1 MNLDP
6 DMMSSPSRRQQEPIR
21 EPDSWP
27 ASPKPSQAM
36 ESGWSLIEEGFTLAR
51 EQELESIFTVANG
64 YVGTRGSLPER
75 TALSAPAT
83 FLAGVFEAG
92 PSPQAPLELV
102 TLPDWTGL
110 RILVE
115 GIPLSLETGEFLSH
129 RRVIDVR
136 RGIFSRAWRQQDRA
150 GRVTK
155 VQVTRLVS
163 LHDRHLFAQAMTITP
178 ENYSGTIALESSIEK
193 PNASPGWRLRIEGAM
208 FHMDKTTER
217 GIAIAMAMASRMAPA
232 EGSKPDGTLALE
244 PSGPMERWRWQARL
258 GQTAHHVRTVR
269 LYTSRETNDPRRA
282 ARENILPA
290 SNESFGL
297 HLNRHTAAWDERW
310 RVAGLHVAGDD
321 AAQLALRFA
330 LYHLYGSA
338 NPSDEHV
345 SIGARALSGKN
356 YKGHVFWDTE
366 IYLLPV
372 YTFTYPAAAKAL
384 LMYRFH
390 ALTAAKER
398 ARRLGYGGALYA
410 WESADTGE
418 DVTPESVIVGGEVV
432 KVLTGLQEH
441 HISADIAYAVWQYWQ
456 ATHDVEFLTQAGA
469 EILIETARFW
479 ATRGRLES
487 DGRYHIRTV
496 IGPDEHHEAVDDN
509 AYTNVMA
516 SCNLEWA
523 DDAAEWL
530 RRHRLEDWKDLARR
544 LHVREDERAS
554 WRRTAQAMATGFDAG
569 TNLFEQFTG
578 YFKLEPLDL
587 NAYRA
592 RTVPIDV
599 ILGHGRVQQTNV
611 VKQADVVALS
621 ALLWDRFP
629 AAVHAANFRYYEPR
643 TAHDSSLSPAFHA
656 LVGARLGDMDLA
668 LRYFREAAAIDLSNN
683 MGNAAGGVHI
693 AALGGLWQAAVLGMG
708 GVRLKDDRLVIEP
721 HLPKTWRELAF
732 TIQWRGR
739 TVAIAISAQ
748 PAQIVATLEAG
759 DPMSIE
765 LGQGNI
771 TVLEGPQPR
780 IARLTK
786 PGWRLSDQQ
795 DGSV

>member
-1 MNLDP
+1 MNFDP
-6 DMMSSPSRRQQEPIR
+6 DMMSSSSRWRKEPIR
-21 EPDSWP
+21 EPDSSP
-27 ASPKPSQAM
+27 ASPKLSQAM

-51 EQELESIFTVANG
+51 EHELESIFTVANG

-83 FLAGVFEAG
+83 LLAGVFEAG
-92 PSPQAPLELV
+92 ASPQAPLELV

-115 GIPLSLETGEFLSH
+115 GIPLSLETGEFLGH
-129 RRVIDVR
+129 RRVLDFR
-136 RGIFSRAWRQQDRA
+136 RGVFSRVWRQQDRA

-155 VQVTRLVS
+155 VQMTRLVS

-193 PNASPGWRLRIEGAM
+193 SNASPGWRFRIEGAM
-208 FHMDKTTER
+208 VHMDRTTER
-217 GIAIAMAMASRMAPA
+217 GIAIAMAMASRMAPTQ
-232 EGSKPDGTLALE
+232 GSKPEGTLTLE

-258 GQTAHHVRTVR
+258 GETAHHVRTVR

-282 ARENILPA
+282 AQENLLPA

-297 HLNRHTAAWDERW
+297 HLNRHTGAWDERW
-310 RVAGLHVAGDD
+310 RAAGLHVAGDD

-345 SIGARALSGKN
+345 SIGARALSGKK

-372 YTFTYPAAAKAL
+372 YTFTHPAAAKAL

-390 ALTAAKER
+390 TLPAAKER

-418 DVTPESVIVGGEVV
+418 DVTPESVTAPGGEMI

-441 HISADIAYAVWQYWQ
+441 HISADIACAVWQYWQ

-479 ATRGRLES
+479 ATRGRLEA

-496 IGPDEHHEAVDDN
+496 IGPDEHHESVDDN

-530 RRHRLEDWKDLARR
+530 QRHRLEDWKDLAGR

-587 NAYRA
+587 NVYRP

-693 AALGGLWQAAVLGMG
+693 AALGGLWQAAVFGMG

-771 TVLEGPQPR
+771 TTLEGPQPR

-786 PGWRLSDQQ
+786 PG
-795 DGSV
+795 